1 MHAGAVFHQTVLTE
15 KQPGRINMLRL
26 AALALA
32 SLYAAAATPALAAG
46 DEGGGDEMTFRFQ
59 RYELETEKG
68 AQALH
73 KRLVSKA
80 ARLCKM
86 KERGLSRFHQR
97 CTADLANDWVT
108 AIGDDRLTAI
118 YESAS

>member
-1 MHAGAVFHQTVLTE
+1 MQ
-15 KQPGRINMLRL
+15 RL

-32 SLYAAAATPALAAG
+32 SLFAAAATPALAVG
-46 DEGGGDEMTFRFQ
+46 DEEGGDEVTFRFQ

-68 AQALH
+68 AQALQ

-86 KERGLSRFHQR
+86 NERGLSRIHQR

-118 YESAS
+118 HESASEKFSQFAR